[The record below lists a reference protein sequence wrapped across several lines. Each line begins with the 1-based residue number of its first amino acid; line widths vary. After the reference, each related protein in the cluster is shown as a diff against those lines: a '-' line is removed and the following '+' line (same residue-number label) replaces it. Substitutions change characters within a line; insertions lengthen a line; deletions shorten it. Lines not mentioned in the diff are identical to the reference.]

1 MFRPQ
6 EIDLFCR
13 QAIQIELEEFVVRVT
28 GRMQSADVLSSP
40 MNSEQEVSDLER
52 QRRVRSCSR
61 HSDPPQTEFRPLR
74 GKLPQFPIERPMEPS
89 VLTDFLGLTPA

>member
-28 GRMQSADVLSSP
+28 GRMQGAEVVSSP
-40 MNSEQEVSDLER
+40 MNSEQEVSDFER
-52 QRRVRSCSR
+52 QRRLCSCCR
-61 HSDPPQTEFRPLR
+61 HSDPPQAEFRPLR
-74 GKLPQFPIERPMEPS
+74 GELPQFPIERPMEPG
-89 VLTDFLGLTPA
+89 VLADALGL